1 MVAPL
6 HLGLEHP
13 NVLWL
18 VAAALAAFATG
29 LGIRTWRIVER
40 TQETRTRSASRT
52 SSESSLR
59 IDRLG
64 PRLSGSR

>member
-29 LGIRTWRIVER
+29 LGIRTWQDRRANAGDADPERVENV
-40 TQETRTRSASRT
+40 E
-52 SSESSLR
+52 
-59 IDRLG
+59 
-64 PRLSGSR
+64 